1 MKQQI
6 LNLITRFWEG
16 KLSKNDQHK
25 LLSDLEDSKHP
36 LMEELRN
43 DFATVHEN
51 EKLATEEE
59 YQQMLFGIHEKM
71 GVIKALPNR
80 RRLKIGWSIA
90 ASILLAM
97 GIFGYHFVQTNL
109 PVPSTTVQ
117 IPEPLIYELANSSTD
132 TLTYKMKD
140 GSRIILSPNS
150 NIYYTKEYGNI
161 DRKLTL
167 IGEAR
172 FNVAH
177 DAQRPFIVSANGYTT
192 TALGT
197 EFTVDSYTKS
207 KLSVRLISGKIVVK
221 STNRSP
227 FEMKDQV
234 LKPGQ
239 QLLIDD
245 HLKTAL
251 LVDRQEKAN
260 NLKLADNVKSDEH
273 KQEGGL
279 QFDQTPLPQVFSK
292 IEKLKGVIINIEE
305 VSLEGLSFTGKFEE
319 HYPLDV
325 MLSIICQMNELTYT
339 HSNNSIII
347 KNKKQ

>member
-25 LLSDLEDSKHP
+25 LLSDLEDSKQ
-36 LMEELRN
+36 LLLEKLRN
-43 DFATVHEN
+43 DFAAVQEN

-59 YQQMLFGIHEKM
+59 YQEMLLVIHEKM
-71 GVIKALPNR
+71 GVIKVLPDR

-109 PVPSTTVQ
+109 PGPSTTVQ
-117 IPEPLIYELANSSTD
+117 IPEPLIHKLANSSTD

-140 GSRIILSPNS
+140 GSRISLSPHS
-150 NIYYTKEYGNI
+150 TIYYTKGYGDT

-177 DAQRPFIVSANGYTT
+177 DVQRPFIVSANGYTT

-197 EFTVDSYTKS
+197 EFTVESYTKS
-207 KLSVRLISGKIVVK
+207 KLSVRLLSGKIVVK

-251 LVDRQEKAN
+251 LVDRQEKVD
-260 NLKLADNVKSDEH
+260 NLKLAGNLKADKH
-273 KQEGGL
+273 AQESGL
-279 QFDQTPLPQVFSK
+279 QFDQMPLPEVFSK
-292 IEKLKGVIINIEE
+292 IENLKGVIINLEE
-305 VSLEGLSFTGKFEE
+305 ASLEGLSFTGKFEE

-347 KNKKQ
+347 KNKNQ